1 MEPYA
6 GGVSGFYDE
15 KICLWDLAAQ
25 EWSFS
30 SGCTI
35 GV

>member
-15 KICLWDLAAQ
+15 KICLWDLAAR
-25 EWSFS
+25 
-30 SGCTI
+30 SGAS
-35 GV
+35 VLDAQ